1 MTAKIQATN
10 TFVLVIRDEVKTE
23 MGGLS
28 IPDSAKKKPSIGTI
42 ISVGWDVSDKRILK
56 GKKAV
61 FNLNAGFEIELEN
74 ETFTVLRGGKE
85 DSQIIAVI

>member
-28 IPDSAKKKPSIGTI
+28 IPDSAKKKPSI
-42 ISVGWDVSDKRILK
+42 VSTSCCPDSK
-56 GKKAV
+56 
-61 FNLNAGFEIELEN
+61 LN
-74 ETFTVLRGGKE
+74 VLFPR
-85 DSQIIAVI
+85 